1 MKKSIICI
9 IIFFIAISKIY
20 SQEEEPSVLQMN
32 IGDEIWLDGNI
43 IIFNGWSPNI
53 RMTISDNYIIGID
66 EDEIPKI
73 VTENILYFFIKG
85 TFKLKYVHL
94 TDIPYYENKLMIFR
108 IIGYKDILLIKK

>member
-43 IIFNGWSPNI
+43 KFLMAG
-53 RMTISDNYIIGID
+53 RQ
-66 EDEIPKI
+66 
-73 VTENILYFFIKG
+73 IL
-85 TFKLKYVHL
+85 
-94 TDIPYYENKLMIFR
+94 E
-108 IIGYKDILLIKK
+108 